1 MDPVKSIRNVKGDL
15 LSGKKIV
22 LGITGSVSAEEM
34 VKVSRELIR
43 YGADIIPVMTE
54 DAKNIITAT
63 SIEYATG
70 KKPIDQITGLTEH
83 VILEKESDMLLISPC
98 SANTISKIANGIGD
112 TTVSLFALTFLG
124 SKPILVAPAM
134 SETMY
139 KNPIIVENI
148 KKLKQ
153 FGVIFI
159 DPKMEEGKAKLP
171 DLDTIVAYTIRSLN
185 KKINKKILIIGGA
198 TEEPIDDIR
207 VITNKSSGFT
217 SVELAK
223 AAFFYGADVKLLL
236 GRSEVEPPSY
246 IKTEKFR
253 TIDDLL
259 SRIDEMLDYDAIFL
273 PAAISDFKT
282 NKFDGKI
289 KSDNETEIYLKPTIK
304 FIKVLK
310 ERFNGDIIAF
320 KAEFGYEKLVDE
332 SRKMIENY
340 SLKFV
345 IANDMH
351 DVKFDTTKIL
361 IVEKNNVK
369 ELSGKKSNVA
379 LKIMEFYSGF
389 TEQNG

>member
-15 LSGKKIV
+15 LLGKKIV

-54 DAKNIITAT
+54 DAKNIITPT

-83 VILEKESDMLLISPC
+83 VVLEKESDMLLISPC

-124 SKPILVAPAM
+124 SKPILIAPAM

-259 SRIDEMLDYDAIFL
+259 SMIDGMLDYDAIFL

-289 KSDNETEIYLKPTIK
+289 KSDNETEIHLKPTTK
-304 FIKVLK
+304 FIKVLR
-310 ERFNGDIIAF
+310 ERFNGDTIAF

-340 SLKFV
+340 SLRFV
-345 IANDMH
+345 IANDMR

-389 TEQNG
+389 TEHNG